1 MYPILRQVEQQVDL
15 EIGKTLEGDVPERS
29 KSNLLYPMVLDKKR
43 NNEIRICLD
52 MRNLNSIVKKSYDFA
67 ANVETLLN
75 KCQGSNI
82 CYG

>member
-1 MYPILRQVEQQVDL
+1 MRYKML
-15 EIGKTLEGDVPERS
+15 ECNIIERS
-29 KSNLLYPMVLDKKR
+29 KSNFINPMVLVKKW
-43 NNEIRICLD
+43 NNEIIICLD
-52 MRNLNSIVKKSYDFA
+52 MCNLNSIVKKSYDCA